1 MLVGLNSLNKL
12 FAQNPGK
19 SKLDVSSVC
28 QDCGRNLKIEI
39 HATSGGF
46 GIQNGALFEPQPDVF
61 CTKCAECYQKRP
73 ALLEHKATFQEPRV
87 S

>member
-19 SKLDVSSVC
+19 SKLDVNAIC
-28 QDCGRNLKIEI
+28 QDCGRDLKIEI

-61 CTKCAECYQKRP
+61 CTKCASCYQKQP
-73 ALLEHKATFQEPRV
+73 YLVTCKANTQAPRV
-87 S
+87 I